1 MTLFDKKG
9 SASMGK
15 NRINNG
21 FKPTLNLGLKTEQA
35 KLALVRY
42 ISDLNLRPGDK
53 LPSQETIRAELGLG
67 NATITRALNELKQD
81 GVLATKRRIGTYV
94 LDSNAD
100 GHPARIIGIG
110 AFQSGDPGVGP
121 FYSCL
126 LHHMLTH
133 LTESNCQ
140 AIIFHCRPTYGKW
153 GIELDY
159 FPGLKRNVEQKRLD
173 GIILMADIS
182 SRAWSWLEERQMYPV
197 FVGAN
202 KGISSGV
209 MIDYRQSVREA
220 IRILFSN
227 GVNRPAVIMYKG
239 LTSASVKSEFIKLT
253 GNRRGFNPRKF
264 YFAETQAKGTPPK
277 VIEKIYSL
285 PKNERPDGLA
295 ILDDQLANEIITEIT
310 RRRLA
315 GDDYLPKFVVQTN
328 KQIPIAFPIE
338 PIAKLEVDVDVLASN
353 VVAFLIDKLRNRQSV
368 RKIIW
373 ISPAVRLA
381 TEAKDIDINRAEQ
394 IVVG

>member
-1 MTLFDKKG
+1 MSKK
-9 SASMGK
+9 
-15 NRINNG
+15 RVNNG
-21 FKPTLNLGLKTEQA
+21 LTPTLNLGLKTEQA

-67 NATITRALNELKQD
+67 NATITRALKELKKD
-81 GVLATKRRIGTYV
+81 GVLTTKHRIGTYV

-110 AFQSGDPGVGP
+110 ALQSGDPGVGP
-121 FYSCL
+121 VYSCL

-140 AIIFHCRPTYGKW
+140 AIIFHCRPTYGKY

-197 FVGAN
+197 FVGPN
-202 KGISSGV
+202 TDMPSGV
-209 MIDYRQSVREA
+209 MIDYRQSIREA
-220 IRILFSN
+220 IRIFSSN
-227 GVNRPAVIMYKG
+227 GINRPAVIMYKG
-239 LTSASVKSEFIKLT
+239 STSASVKSEFIKLT
-253 GNRRGFNPRKF
+253 GNRKGFNARKF
-264 YFAETQAKGTPPK
+264 YFAETQAKDTPPK
-277 VIEKIYSL
+277 AIEKIYSL

-295 ILDDQLANEIITEIT
+295 ILDDQLASKIITEIT

-353 VVAFLIDKLRNRQSV
+353 VVALLIDKLRNKQNI

-373 ISPAVRLA
+373 ISPAIRLA
-381 TEAKDIDINRAEQ
+381 NQSKDININTMEPVA
-394 IVVG
+394 VG